1 VTPAEVHLI
10 VPGSIEQ
17 RSGGS
22 IYDRRMAD
30 GLRGRGWRVVVH
42 ELRVRGPIEGTWVER
57 AAGAQPG
64 RTPQGLDA
72 PRDASMGS
80 LLDEALAG
88 LPDGALVVVDGLA
101 SRASPASIR
110 SARDR
115 LRLLVLVHL
124 LAADDPGL
132 APADRA
138 ELDALERQGLAA
150 SSGVIASTPLVAR
163 LLSELGIDPAR
174 VRTAPPGND
183 PAPEATGPPP
193 GAPPQLL
200 CVAAV
205 IPGKRQDLLVRALAR
220 LGDLP
225 WTCVVAGSLTR
236 DVAYAAS
243 VRAQVHDAGLA
254 DRIFFPGEL
263 DRDALG
269 TLYLASSV
277 FVLPSAFE
285 TYGLVL
291 VEAMARGL
299 PIVATRVGAIP
310 DTVPADAGILVAPA
324 DDADLAGAVRSLL
337 EDTPG
342 EPASA
347 LRRRQ
352 QLGAAGRR
360 HAARLPDWEQA
371 AAELERAIVELAPPH
386 ARTR

>member
-1 VTPAEVHLI
+1 VTHAEVHLI
-10 VPGSIEQ
+10 VPGPIEQ

-30 GLRGRGWRVVVH
+30 GLRGRGWSVIVH
-42 ELRVRGPIEGTWVER
+42 ELGVRGPTE
-57 AAGAQPG
+57 PG
-64 RTPQGLDA
+64 WATNVATPRG
-72 PRDASMGS
+72 P
-80 LLDEALAG
+80 LDEALAAP
-88 LPDGALVVVDGLA
+88 PDGALVLVDGLA
-101 SRASPASIR
+101 SRGSPGSIR
-110 SARDR
+110 SVRGR

-132 APADRA
+132 APADQA

-150 SSGVIASTPLVAR
+150 STGVIASTPLVAR
-163 LLSELGIDPAR
+163 RLRELGVDAAR
-174 VRTAPPGND
+174 VRTAPPGTD
-183 PAPEATGPPP
+183 RAPRATGPPP
-193 GAPPQLL
+193 GAPPQLV

-220 LGDLP
+220 LRDLA

-236 DVAYAAS
+236 DVAYADS
-243 VRAQVHDAGLA
+243 VRAAARQAGLA
-254 DRIFFPGEL
+254 DRIAFSGEL

-269 TLYLASSV
+269 KLYLASSV

-310 DTVPADAGILVAPA
+310 DTVPAEAGILVPSG
-324 DDADLAGAVRSLL
+324 DDAALAGALRTLL

-342 EPASA
+342 EPSSA
-347 LRRRQ
+347 RRRRQ

-360 HAARLPDWEQA
+360 HAADLPDWEQA
-371 AAELERAIVELAPPH
+371 ATGLERVLAELAPP
-386 ARTR
+386 AGTP